1 MSKIISFIKKVKRFL
16 KSILAKL
23 KNQKLRMPLLIKY
36 SLILG
41 AWVTTF
47 FFAYLLYVFHDLP
60 NVDTLQKIERKN
72 KVTMLDNKGDVLAVY
87 GDMYGTYVNYY
98 EIPRNLINAVVATE
112 DRKFF
117 DHFGIDVSGIFRAAF
132 ANFRA
137 GRTVQ
142 GGSTITQQ
150 LAKIVFLSSERKF
163 SRKLKEALL
172 ALEIEKHYSK
182 QEIITIYLNKA
193 YMGSGIFGVS
203 AAAKYYFAKN
213 VQDLNLYESAI
224 IAGLLKSPSKFSPKN
239 NKDLSGN
246 RAYQI
251 LLNME
256 EAGFINSAQ
265 LKEAQNASVIL
276 DTKLLGSVR
285 KDYFTNWVY
294 DQMSQYI
301 NPEEARNFIV
311 KTTFDTN
318 IQSLAKRE
326 FKKQIA
332 IAQETRNTRQ
342 GAVLI
347 MDYNGNIVS
356 MIGGDNFFQSNFN
369 RAAQA
374 YRQAGSLFKT
384 FVFTAAMESGLTPQ
398 DIIEDRPL
406 NYKGWSPQNFDKKF
420 YGKITL
426 EESFR
431 RSLNTVPVRLMA
443 KVGVPTVI
451 KTAKKMGIKSE
462 IDSNLSS
469 ALGTSSSNL
478 IELTAAHGVIANGGY
493 TMNPHVIEYIKNSDT
508 DQILYSEPK
517 ITPERVLTPQAAEK
531 MQYLLRSVVVDGS
544 AKKALSHFKISGKT
558 GTSQDFRD
566 AWFIGYTNKYIIG
579 VWFGNDDYSPTKNV
593 SGGTLPTILARDIF
607 RELERNNL

>member
-1 MSKIISFIKKVKRFL
+1 MNKIISFIKKVKRFL
-16 KSILAKL
+16 KSIRF
-23 KNQKLRMPLLIKY
+23 KNQKFNIPFLIK
-36 SLILG
+36 SILISG

-47 FFAYLLYVFHDLP
+47 FFAYLLYIFHDLP
-60 NVDTLQKIERKN
+60 SVDTLEKIERKN
-72 KVTMLDNKGDVLAVY
+72 KVTMLDSKGDVLAVY

-117 DHFGIDVSGIFRAAF
+117 DHFGIDVLGIFRAAF
-132 ANFRA
+132 VNFRA

-172 ALEIEKHYSK
+172 ALEIENKYSK

-224 IAGLLKSPSKFSPKN
+224 IAGLLKSPSRFSPKN

-256 EAGFINSAQ
+256 EAGFINSKQ
-265 LKEAQNASVIL
+265 LKEAENVSVIL

-294 DQMSQYI
+294 DQISQYI
-301 NPEEARNFIV
+301 NPEEVRNFLV
-311 KTTFDTN
+311 KTTFNTQ
-318 IQSLAKRE
+318 IQAIAKRE
-326 FKKQIA
+326 FKKQLS
-332 IAQETRNTRQ
+332 IAQEKRNTRQ

-374 YRQAGSLFKT
+374 FRQSGSLFKT
-384 FVFTAAMESGLTPQ
+384 FVFAAAMESGFNPQ
-398 DIIEDRPL
+398 DIIEDRPI
-406 NYKGWSPQNFDKKF
+406 NYRGWTPQNFDRRF

-431 RSLNTVPVRLMA
+431 RSLNTVPIRLMA
-443 KVGVPTVI
+443 KVGVSTVI
-451 KTAKKMGIKSE
+451 QTAKKMGIKSE
-462 IDSNLSS
+462 IDYNLAA
-469 ALGTSSSNL
+469 ALGTSSNNL
-478 IELTAAHGVIANGGY
+478 IELTAAHGVIGNGGY
-493 TMNPHVIEYIKNSDT
+493 AMNPHAIECITNSDT
-508 DQILYSEPK
+508 DQILYKEPE
-517 ITPERVLTPQAAEK
+517 ITPERVLTEKAAED
-531 MQYLLRSVVVDGS
+531 MQLLLRSAVVDGS
-544 AKKALSHFKISGKT
+544 ARRALSSFKVSGKT

-593 SGGTLPTILARDIF
+593 TGGTFPTMVARDIF
-607 RELERNNL
+607 RELEKRNL